1 MRDILPSLMG
11 SWILSRSI
19 DNGCSMIGTAAISR
33 RGGSRYDYR
42 EAGCLTLADGQTLE
56 AERRYIFAVED
67 DGFTVLFAESAARLF
82 HRIVLER
89 IGPNVIGRGIHTC
102 GDDRYDSR
110 YEFRANGSFIIA
122 HTVSGPRKSYAMETR
137 YVRAL
142 I

>member
-1 MRDILPSLMG
+1 LH
-11 SWILSRSI
+11 RSI
-19 DNGCSMIGTAAISR
+19 DNGASMTGIALFTDL
-33 RGGSRYDYR
+33 GGGWLDYR
-42 EAGCLTLADGQTLE
+42 ERGQLSLPGSQVVD
-56 AERRYIFAVED
+56 AERRYVFEED
-67 DGFTVLFAESAARLF
+67 AHGFSVWFAETPPRLF
-82 HRIVLER
+82 HRVVLSR
-89 IGPNVIGRGIHTC
+89 IGPSLAGEAAHLC